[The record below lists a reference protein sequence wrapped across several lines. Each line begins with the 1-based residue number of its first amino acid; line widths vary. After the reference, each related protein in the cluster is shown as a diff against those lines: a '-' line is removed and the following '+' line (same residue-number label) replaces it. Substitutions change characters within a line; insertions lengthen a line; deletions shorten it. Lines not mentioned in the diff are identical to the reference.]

1 MCLPQPGLL
10 GTGLV
15 TETKT
20 EAASFSTTEKLL
32 LLRLQAC
39 LGALKGPW
47 AGSPGA

>member
-1 MCLPQPGLL
+1 MRLPQPGLL
-10 GTGLV
+10 GAGLV

-20 EAASFSTTEKLL
+20 EAASFSTAEKLL
-32 LLRLQAC
+32 LWLQAC